1 MPVSSTCT
9 RIFIFVRHS
18 VCLSV
23 CLFGI
28 SLLFKYLH
36 VLNKFIAKSLIC
48 QRSYLCCRLA
58 GPLFILV
65 CVFSWSPWY
74 VSCLSNHIFDSDIL
88 WNSLLAVQ
96 QTRRVFIEGLNICCS
111 TGQEGDQPTG
121 QPSDWPLTE
130 RWQLL
135 LLQIFDLFLLGCR
148 WPCRR
153 FVPLAMAVAVSPLS
167 EMTMCRDISGV
178 PENVPSCMHERLPS
192 HLCSK
197 CAKSLF
203 GVPLMLHYL
212 PLIRGFSIWFNECE
226 FPYVPCVCVLS
237 GHRW

>member
-96 QTRRVFIEGLNICCS
+96 QTRRVFIEGLKICCS

-135 LLQIFDLFLLGCR
+135 LLQIFDLFCWVVDG
-148 WPCRR
+148 P
-153 FVPLAMAVAVSPLS
+153 AGVS
-167 EMTMCRDISGV
+167 C
-178 PENVPSCMHERLPS
+178 H
-192 HLCSK
+192 
-197 CAKSLF
+197 
-203 GVPLMLHYL
+203 
-212 PLIRGFSIWFNECE
+212 WQ
-226 FPYVPCVCVLS
+226 
-237 GHRW
+237 WQ

>member
-1 MPVSSTCT
+1 MSVHLLDLIVSLLVQP
-9 RIFIFVRHS
+9 FGLS
-18 VCLSV
+18 VCLSIQQSLYHLPALVYLYLSVTRSV

-58 GPLFILV
+58 GPLFILACV
-65 CVFSWSPWY
+65 CSWSPWY

-96 QTRRVFIEGLNICCS
+96 QTRRMFIEGLKICCS
-111 TGQEGDQPTG
+111 TGQEGDQPTD

-135 LLQIFDLFLLGCR
+135 LLQIFDLFCWVVDG
-148 WPCRR
+148 P
-153 FVPLAMAVAVSPLS
+153 AGVS
-167 EMTMCRDISGV
+167 C
-178 PENVPSCMHERLPS
+178 H
-192 HLCSK
+192 
-197 CAKSLF
+197 
-203 GVPLMLHYL
+203 
-212 PLIRGFSIWFNECE
+212 WQ
-226 FPYVPCVCVLS
+226 
-237 GHRW
+237 WQ